1 MCSFL
6 DMVSQACYYDH
17 PNLPSFYRSYTAM
30 DFDIKNFMVFAIAI
44 LYALT
49 IHEFFHAWA
58 ANRLGDP
65 TAKMQGRLTLNPLAH
80 LDPMGTICFIV
91 AHFGWGKPVPINSSY
106 FKNPRRD
113 DVIASAA
120 GPISNFVS
128 AFIFGLL
135 FQITHR
141 FVSDTSFFLNDFCNL
156 LLKIIQINLIL
167 AIFNFIPLYPLD
179 GSHILKGFL
188 PRHMLHKYEEVCKY
202 GPFILLGLILLGNFA
217 NIPILYY
224 VIWPPTIFF
233 FKMFSGL

>member
-1 MCSFL
+1 
-6 DMVSQACYYDH
+6 
-17 PNLPSFYRSYTAM
+17 M
-30 DFDIKNFMVFAIAI
+30 DFDIKNLLVFTIAI

-65 TAKMQGRLTLNPLAH
+65 TAKEQGRLTLNPLAH
-80 LDPMGTICFIV
+80 LDPVGTICFV
-91 AHFGWGKPVPINSSY
+91 FAHFGWGKPVPVNSSY
-106 FKNPRRD
+106 FKHPRRD
-113 DVIASAA
+113 DVIVSAA

-135 FQITHR
+135 FQIIYK
-141 FVSDTSFFLNDFCNL
+141 FASDSNFLLLDFCKL
-156 LLKIIQINLIL
+156 LLRIIQINLIL

-188 PRHMLHKYEEVCKY
+188 PRHLLPKYDEVCKY

-217 NIPILYY
+217 GVHILANILY
-224 VIWPPTIFF
+224 PPMVFFSEIFT
-233 FKMFSGL
+233 GLPIH

>member
-1 MCSFL
+1 
-6 DMVSQACYYDH
+6 
-17 PNLPSFYRSYTAM
+17 M
-30 DFDIKNFMVFAIAI
+30 DFDIKNFLVFAIAI

-65 TAKMQGRLTLNPLAH
+65 TAKMQGRLTLNPIAH
-80 LDPMGTICFIV
+80 LDPLGTICFIF
-91 AHFGWGKPVPINSSY
+91 AHFGWGKPVPINSNN

-113 DVIASAA
+113 DVIVSAA

-128 AFIFGLL
+128 AFILGLL
-135 FQITHR
+135 FQILYK
-141 FVSDTSFFLNDFCNL
+141 FDVSTNFFLRDIYKL
-156 LLKIIQINLIL
+156 LFMMVRINLIL

-188 PRHMLHKYEEVCKY
+188 PRHLLPQYEEVCRY

-217 NIPILYY
+217 GVPILSSILY
-224 VIWPPTIFF
+224 PPMLFF
-233 FKMFSGL
+233 SELFTGLSLQ